1 MSGPSGEIPN
11 FSDICEDVK
20 QELSKVE
27 LGVAVGAAVE
37 GVRFGMRGSMRGGE
51 TFPYLGI
58 GAAVG
63 MVLGEVIAAAAG
75 AGYSFNVPSFIASCK
90 YQRLF
95 FPALN
100 D

>member
-1 MSGPSGEIPN
+1 MSGPSSGEIPN
-11 FSDICEDVK
+11 FSDICEGVK

-27 LGVAVGAAVE
+27 LGGATGVAVGAAVE
-37 GVRFGMRGSMRGGE
+37 GVRFGMRGGE
-51 TFPYLGI
+51 NFPYLGI
-58 GAAVG
+58 GAVVG
-63 MVLGEVIAAAAG
+63 AVIAAAAG
-75 AGYSFNVPSFIASCK
+75 YSFNAPSFIASCK